1 MDRKME
7 IKERIEYVVNLNEA
21 LLERCGY
28 TKEAY
33 ARAVLN
39 AMVQTPSLADCD
51 VESLKQSLLSAMNLG
66 LVPDGKEAVIVPFK
80 GKATLIPC
88 IKGMIKLV
96 QQARPGTVLRVMTVF
111 AGDKWDYAEGMHPR
125 LNHVPSPTA
134 SQAPE
139 EVIYA
144 YATARLPGAI
154 EPMYDVMNRGEIDR
168 YRAYSR
174 SPAWNTN
181 FVEQSKNPVL
191 RRLLKR
197 LPMSGLALEVPAELE
212 HVESLEDAAAL
223 GGKTVDMSTGEIMEA
238 EGPVQQPAA
247 NGRRASKP
255 EPAPKPEPVP
265 AVATTGNNDEEPPF

>member
-1 MDRKME
+1 MD
-7 IKERIEYVVNLNEA
+7 IKERIEYMVNLNEA

-96 QQARPGTVLRVMTVF
+96 QQARPGTVLRVMAVF

-223 GGKTVDMSTGEIMEA
+223 GGKTVDMATGEIMEV

-255 EPAPKPEPVP
+255 EPAPKPVPLPEPVP
-265 AVATTGNNDEEPPF
+265 AVATTGNDDEEPPF